1 MKLYHW
7 NSEVIR
13 GVDPG
18 DIVVMAESVEEAR
31 ELVRNHFME
40 AEAEASRR
48 FKEWYDTQE
57 LDHPGY
63 FVRQQANKLDM
74 LEADLAQKPKVIFTQ
89 VVFIPGSD

>member
-48 FKEWYDTQE
+48 FKEWYEAQE

-63 FVRQQANKLDM
+63 VSRTRANRLDM
-74 LEADLAQKPKVIFTQ
+74 LEVDLAKEPKVIFTQ